1 MAAVASFITLEFIQ
15 KFLILW
21 KHSGSAIACC
31 MVCIFTFAFQEN
43 SSRRDQEECFRV
55 QTWLPFRISK
65 DKDKA
70 ALGLN

>member
-43 SSRRDQEECFRV
+43 SSRRDQEECFHV
-55 QTWLPFRISK
+55 
-65 DKDKA
+65 
-70 ALGLN
+70 